1 MRSIF
6 KAILVFSL
14 VLSFSSTAFAQE
26 ADPMTKGILAFRSGE
41 YAQAV
46 THFEKALKDDASNAE
61 AHFLLAR
68 LFWETDLK
76 DAKRAG
82 LELDKALLLDPE
94 NVQFMVARLQQLRED
109 SKFFMIE
116 MTRERQ
122 RREMSARIL
131 KLDPTNSFAHE
142 ELGKS
147 YIRDFWRYRN
157 AMMYPTLTFNE
168 YKYRGSSEPDPMAT
182 RLLDDLR
189 EYEQQNGLEES
200 EQLSEQIG
208 RVEQNLDP
216 SSIFMADEFDVEAL
230 KRQGFPVVDM
240 SGRALLAYNLAIEHL
255 NAALD
260 SDPRQRSV
268 YDDLMEIYA
277 LKGEYD
283 EALKMLSQMYVFFPE
298 DVKLWTYLGYAHYH
312 AGNMEAA
319 SKSFETSFKYMD
331 QNTVYAYTH
340 LEDILPE
347 DEQKLYKMDP
357 AAYSAR
363 FWTSKDPRYLTPYN
377 ERKMEHYARL
387 TYADLIYGAPK
398 MDLRGWNTERGQIL
412 VRYGVPQGDV
422 VIIPRSGSGV
432 RNATQANDGNTA
444 SQTIQ
449 VARSGSDHDMLE
461 EANTYNIWDYGEFKF
476 VFEDPFRN
484 GEYRLY
490 APSSADLAAGGLPWV
505 NDYTIK
511 AKETFRKTPERYIYE
526 APGRQIELPF
536 VVATFKGKEGNSDV
550 YVNYAI
556 PITQA
561 YDPSKEFINITAN
574 AGTFVVAENRDMLV
588 ERRRTIYGLPTS
600 QVVRFDES
608 NLWVDTQL
616 MTTPPGQHEVS
627 VEFETAGGSTVAV
640 QRRKVDVHNFSGSSL
655 AMSDIL
661 LAYRIEETDNG
672 KPIVPTD
679 IFRDNLS
686 IQPAPWT
693 VFSIDQ
699 PIYIYFEVYNLT
711 LGDDSQARYEVEA
724 TLTPKDKGS
733 GVGRILRGLF
743 GGNKGGVSTG
753 VPIAVSSSFDGQ
765 YLILDA
771 LNQETGLFTLNVKIT
786 DTVAGKSVQM
796 DKELFLE

>member
-6 KAILVFSL
+6 KAVLALGF
-14 VLSFSSTAFAQE
+14 VLSFSLVVSAQE
-26 ADPMTKGILAFRSGE
+26 TDSMTKGILAFRGGQYS
-41 YAQAV
+41 QAV
-46 THFEKALKDDASNAE
+46 THFEAALKEDPSNAE

-82 LELDKALLLDPE
+82 LELEKALLIDPE
-94 NVQFMVARLQQLRED
+94 NVQYMVASLQQLRED
-109 SKFFMIE
+109 SKFFIIDK
-116 MTRERQ
+116 TRERQ

-147 YIRDFWRYRN
+147 FIRDFWRYRN

-189 EYEQQNGLEES
+189 EYEELNGLEES
-200 EQLSEQIG
+200 DVMSEQLG
-208 RVEQNLDP
+208 AVELNWDP
-216 SSIFMADEFDVEAL
+216 SSVFMADEFDVDAL
-230 KRQGFPVVDM
+230 KRQGFPVIDM
-240 SGRALLAYNLAIEHL
+240 SGRAHKAYEMAIEHL
-255 NAALD
+255 NASLD

-268 YDDLMEIYA
+268 YDHLMEIYA
-277 LKGEYD
+277 LKGEYG

-298 DVKLWTYLGYAHYH
+298 DVKLWTYLGFSHYN
-312 AGNMEAA
+312 AGNLEAA
-319 SKSFETSFKYMD
+319 SKSFETAFKYMD
-331 QNTVYAYTH
+331 QNTSYAYTH
-340 LEDILPE
+340 LENILPE
-347 DEQKLYKMDP
+347 EEQKLYKEDP
-357 AAYSAR
+357 AAYAAR

-387 TYADLIYGAPK
+387 TYADLLYGAPK
-398 MDLRGWNTERGQIL
+398 VDLKGWNTERGQIL

-432 RNATQANDGNTA
+432 RNSTPADDGNSVGLA
-444 SQTIQ
+444 VE
-449 VARSGSDHDMLE
+449 VARSGSGHDMFE

-490 APSSADLAAGGLPWV
+490 APSAAELTAGGLPWV

-536 VVATFKGKEGNSDV
+536 VVATFKGKDGNSDV

-561 YDPSKEFINITAN
+561 YDPSKEFINVTAN

-600 QVVRFDES
+600 QVVRFEES

-616 MTTPPGQHEVS
+616 MTTPPGNHEVS
-627 VEFETAGGSTVAV
+627 VEFETAGGTTVAV
-640 QRRKVDVHNFSGSSL
+640 QRRKVDVHDFSGSALS
-655 AMSDIL
+655 MSDIL

-693 VFSIDQ
+693 VFSLDQ
-699 PIYIYFEVYNLT
+699 PIYIYFEVYNLE
-711 LGDDSQARYEVEA
+711 LDDQAQARYEVEA
-724 TLTPKDKGS
+724 TLTPKEKGN

-753 VPIAVSSSFDGQ
+753 VPITVSSSFDGQ

-786 DTVAGKSVQM
+786 DTIAGKSVQM
-796 DKELFLE
+796 DKDLFLE